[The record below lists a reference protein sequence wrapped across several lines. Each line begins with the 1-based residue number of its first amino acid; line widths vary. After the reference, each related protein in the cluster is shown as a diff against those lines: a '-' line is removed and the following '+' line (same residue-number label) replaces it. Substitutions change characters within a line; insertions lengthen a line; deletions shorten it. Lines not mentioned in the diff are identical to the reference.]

1 MSREVDTATE
11 DMKISHAS
19 HLMKKN
25 NRRYLPVVDEEQRL
39 VGLFGRQ
46 QLLQAEPS
54 AITTLSVGE
63 VNYLTSKVTVGQL
76 MEKHPLSCSRRTLI
90 EQAGQLIREHKTGCL
105 PVVEDERVIGVVSET
120 DILDFFLD
128 ITGCNLTE
136 TTRIAVK
143 LPNKVRELA
152 NFLNKISDGGGYI
165 SSVISPTSESSN
177 EKRTVIVRYISDDP
191 GKIDSH
197 LRELGF
203 EIMTEDLAHVRAT
216 GGLPKPDA

>member
-1 MSREVDTATE
+1 MYVEQIMSREVDTATE

-25 NRRYLPVVDEEQRL
+25 NRRYLPVVDKENRL
-39 VGLFGRQ
+39 VGLFGPK

-54 AITTLSVGE
+54 PITTLSVGE

-76 MEKHPLSCSRRTLI
+76 MQKHPLSCGRGTLI
-90 EQAGQLIREHKTGCL
+90 EQAGQMIRERKVGCL
-105 PVVEDERVIGVVSET
+105 PVLDEDGRVIGVVSVS

-128 ITGCNLTE
+128 ITGSNLTE

-165 SSVISPTSESSN
+165 ASVVSPTSESSK
-177 EKRTVIVRYISDDP
+177 EKRTVIVRYLSDDP
-191 GKIDSH
+191 DRIDRH

-203 EIMTEDLAHVRAT
+203 DILTEDL
-216 GGLPKPDA
+216 P

>member
-1 MSREVDTATE
+1 MYVEQVMSSQVDTATVN
-11 DMKISHAS
+11 MKISQAS
-19 HLMKKN
+19 RLMKEK
-25 NRRYLPVVDEEQRL
+25 NRRYLPVVDGENRL
-39 VGLFGRQ
+39 VGLFGHKH
-46 QLLQAEPS
+46 LLQAEPW

-76 MEKHPLSCSRRTLI
+76 MEKRPVSCTRRTLI
-90 EQAGQLIREHKTGCL
+90 ETAGQIIREHKVGCL
-105 PVVEDERVIGVVSET
+105 PVIEEERVVGVISET

-128 ITGCNLTE
+128 ITGSNLSE

-165 SSVISPTSESSN
+165 SSVVSPTSESSM
-177 EKRTVIVRYISDDP
+177 EKRTVIVRYISEDP
-191 GKIDSH
+191 DRIDRH

-203 EIMTEDLAHVRAT
+203 EIMSEDLPMSAGR
-216 GGLPKPDA
+216 

>member
-1 MSREVDTATE
+1 MYVEQIMSREVDTVTA

-19 HLMKKN
+19 RLMKERD
-25 NRRYLPVVDEEQRL
+25 RRYLPVVDTDGRL
-39 VGLFGRQ
+39 VGLLGRKH
-46 QLLQAEPS
+46 LKQAEPS
-54 AITTLSVGE
+54 SITTLSVGE

-76 MEKHPLSCSRRTLI
+76 MEKHPISCSRRTLI
-90 EQAGQLIREHKTGCL
+90 EQAGQMIRERKVGCL
-105 PVVEDERVIGVVSET
+105 PVVEDERVIGVISET

-128 ITGCNLTE
+128 ITGSNLTE

-165 SSVISPTSESSN
+165 SSVVSPTSESSK
-177 EKRTVIVRYISDDP
+177 EKRTVIVRYIADDP
-191 GKIDSH
+191 DKIDRQ

-203 EIMTEDLAHVRAT
+203 EIISEDLPGA
-216 GGLPKPDA
+216 GGTK

>member
-1 MSREVDTATE
+1 MYVEQIMSREVDTVTA

-19 HLMKKN
+19 RLMKERD
-25 NRRYLPVVDEEQRL
+25 RRYLPVVDTDGRL
-39 VGLFGRQ
+39 VGLLGRKH
-46 QLLQAEPS
+46 LKQAEPS
-54 AITTLSVGE
+54 SITTLSVGE

-76 MEKHPLSCSRRTLI
+76 MEKHRISCSRRTLI
-90 EQAGQLIREHKTGCL
+90 EQAGQMIRERKVGCL
-105 PVVEDERVIGVVSET
+105 PVVEDERVIGVISET

-128 ITGCNLTE
+128 ITGSNLTE

-165 SSVISPTSESSN
+165 SSVVSPTSESSK
-177 EKRTVIVRYISDDP
+177 EKRTVIVRYIADDP
-191 GKIDSH
+191 DKIDRQ

-203 EIMTEDLAHVRAT
+203 EIISEDLPGA
-216 GGLPKPDA
+216 GGTK

>member
-1 MSREVDTATE
+1 MYVEQIMSREIDTATA

-19 HLMKKN
+19 HLMKEKG
-25 NRRYLPVVDEEQRL
+25 RRYLPVVDADGRL
-39 VGLFGRQ
+39 VGLFGHQ
-46 QLLQAEPS
+46 HLMQAEPS

-63 VNYLTSKVTVGQL
+63 INYLTSKVTVGQL
-76 MEKHPLSCSRRTLI
+76 MEKHPISCSKRTLI
-90 EQAGQLIREHKTGCL
+90 EKAGQMIRERKVGCL

-165 SSVISPTSESSN
+165 SSVVSPTSESSR
-177 EKRTVIVRYISDDP
+177 EKRTVILRYISDDP
-191 GKIDSH
+191 DKVDRH

-203 EIMTEDLAHVRAT
+203 EIMSEDLP
-216 GGLPKPDA
+216 GPQ